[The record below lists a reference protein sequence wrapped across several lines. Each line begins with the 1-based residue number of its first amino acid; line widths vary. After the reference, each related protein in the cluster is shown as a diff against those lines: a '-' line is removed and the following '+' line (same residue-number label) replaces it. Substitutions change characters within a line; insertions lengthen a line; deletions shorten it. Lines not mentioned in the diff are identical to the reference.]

1 MKSFEA
7 KQANHLPLDGVATGE
22 AVSNALLFSALS
34 LSSLVAKSLLH
45 SAEAT
50 GGMRHAVTNWSLGRS
65 LSAPCDYSG
74 QSSLR
79 MVKTERLKEH
89 QQRARVYQVLSRKSS
104 LPARACRSIRKGRT
118 CAARAHQMWLLGVA
132 TTRCGY

>member
-7 KQANHLPLDGVATGE
+7 KQANHLRLDGVATGE
-22 AVSNALLFSALS
+22 AVSDALLFSALS

-45 SAEAT
+45 SSEAT

-79 MVKTERLKEH
+79 MVKTERAPAACTCLPSLVSEEFAPRESLQKH
-89 QQRARVYQVLSRKSS
+89 SQRPDMRGAG
-104 LPARACRSIRKGRT
+104 I
-118 CAARAHQMWLLGVA
+118 
-132 TTRCGY
+132 RCGY